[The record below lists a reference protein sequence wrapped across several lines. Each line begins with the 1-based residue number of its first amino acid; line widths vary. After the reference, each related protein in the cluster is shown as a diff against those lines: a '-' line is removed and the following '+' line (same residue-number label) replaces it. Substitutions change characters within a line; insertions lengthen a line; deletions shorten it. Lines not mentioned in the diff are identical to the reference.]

1 MNKYHNKKVCYNGI
15 AFDSKKEAH
24 RYSELL
30 LLERAG
36 VITDLQMQ
44 VPFLLIPS
52 QRINGKVVERE
63 CKYIA
68 DFVYTENRKKVVE
81 DTKGMRTK
89 DYIIKRKL
97 MLYIHGIQIKEV

>member
-1 MNKYHNKKVCYNGI
+1 MNKYHNKKVTYNGI
-15 AFDSKKEAH
+15 AFASKKEAR

-44 VPFLLIPS
+44 VPFVLIPS
-52 QRINGKVVERE
+52 QKINGKVVERE

-68 DFVYTENRKKVVE
+68 DFVYTENGKKVVE
-81 DTKGMRTK
+81 DTKGMKTDK
-89 DYIIKRKL
+89 YIIKRKL
-97 MLYIHGIQIKEV
+97 MLYVHGIRIKEI

>member
-1 MNKYHNKKVCYNGI
+1 MNKYHNKKVTYNGI
-15 AFDSKKEAH
+15 AFDSKKEAR

-44 VPFLLIPS
+44 VPFVLIPS

-68 DFVYTENRKKVVE
+68 DFVYTENGKVVVE
-81 DTKGMRTK
+81 DTKGMKTDK
-89 DYIIKRKL
+89 YIIKRKL
-97 MLYIHGIQIKEV
+97 MLYVHGIQIKEV

>member
-15 AFDSKKEAH
+15 AFDSKKEAR

-36 VITDLQMQ
+36 VITNLQRQ
-44 VPFLLIPS
+44 VPFVLIPS

-68 DFVYTENRKKVVE
+68 DFVYTENGKKVVE
-81 DTKGMRTK
+81 DTKGMKTEAYK
-89 DYIIKRKL
+89 IKKK
-97 MLYIHGIQIKEV
+97 MLLYFHGIKIKET